1 MDGWFVLVAP
11 AGVAAGIVARMN
23 KEVGEFLKGDE
34 IRTRLAGFG
43 LATSGAGTPQS
54 TAEFIARAESGGRW
68 RRSSIFSRSEAGSGL
83 PNGAYSFGDPAHHR
97 RTPACVYRKLDSAIL
112 VVKAAENGL

>member
-1 MDGWFVLVAP
+1 
-11 AGVAAGIVARMN
+11 MN

-54 TAEFIARAESGGRW
+54 TGAFIAREQEKW
-68 RRSSIFSRSEAGSGL
+68 RGL
-83 PNGAYSFGDPAHHR
+83 AQELGIQPQ
-97 RTPACVYRKLDSAIL
+97 
-112 VVKAAENGL
+112 